1 MKSGV
6 LPLNKYTLS
15 KLIKKHPKVKTAS
28 QYILL
33 NGSLHNIH
41 PVKFHLIDVE
51 IISKAATRTKES
63 SGPSGMDANGWR
75 KILASNN
82 FGIWSND
89 LRKAFANVVE
99 KLCTDLV
106 ETHTIKNFL
115 SSHLIPSNKNPGLR
129 LIGVGEVLQ
138 RIVSEVIVS
147 VLKKYATKCTGT
159 LQIRVGQEAG
169 IEAAIHSMTMMFEET
184 IQRDPVSM
192 AIYGKVVTPLINML
206 IDILSNEYS
215 ANVTEMIFQ
224 PPKVY
229 KI

>member
-147 VLKKYATKCTGT
+147 VLKKYDIKCTGM
-159 LQIRVGQEAG
+159 LQIRAGQEAG